1 MRPNAGRIFFLT
13 THYPL
18 VNIEPLENLENIE
31 LENLTVGRCAFFSKK
46 VVSLH
51 FKIGK

>member
-1 MRPNAGRIFFLT
+1 MRGASFFRRHT
-13 THYPL
+13 IPK
-18 VNIEPLENLENIE
+18 VNIEPLDNIENIE
-31 LENLTVGRCAFFSKK
+31 LENLTVDRCAFFSKK